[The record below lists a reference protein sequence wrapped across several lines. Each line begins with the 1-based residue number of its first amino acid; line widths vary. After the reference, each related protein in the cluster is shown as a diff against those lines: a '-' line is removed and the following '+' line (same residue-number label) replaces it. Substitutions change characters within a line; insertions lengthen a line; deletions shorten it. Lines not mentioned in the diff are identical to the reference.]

1 MTDFSIGRVILSLKF
16 SLSVTA
22 MLYNIMEL
30 KKLKSVNCVLRKKG
44 LHLGNPASV
53 TLPGT

>member
-1 MTDFSIGRVILSLKF
+1 MTDFSIGRVISSLKF

-22 MLYNIMEL
+22 MLCNIMEL
-30 KKLKSVNCVLRKKG
+30 KKLKSVNCVLRIKG
-44 LHLGNPASV
+44 LHLGYPAIV